1 MANFSCFLMMFQH
14 QKIDENWAPN
24 SRAFHAVGGPFTQW
38 EVLFTDFHGD
48 SRVFCAHPTFG
59 AESREANIYYVLQF
73 ALYSLKIHI
82 CFCTFQLCF
91 AVCSLFSVL
100 FCFLVMFVFGFAVC
114 SLFYVKFIYVPV
126 CFCYVSQLAPYFPF
140 HVLFHVLLLLFFA
153 VCSLFYVKYMY
164 VSVCVCYV
172 SQFALYFLFY
182 LCFLLCVCFVSQC
195 VPYFLFYVLF
205 SAMFLLFFTCFILFD
220 FFCLFYAVFISFFC

>member
-1 MANFSCFLMMFQH
+1 MVQH
-14 QKIDENWAPN
+14 SQVGEIWAPN

-48 SRVFCAHPTFG
+48 SRVFCAHPTFA
-59 AESREANIYYVLQF
+59 AESREANIYFFQF

-172 SQFALYFLFY
+172 LQFALYFLFY
-182 LCFLLCVCFVSQC
+182 LCFLLCSVLFRSVFLIFCFTFCFLLCFCYFSPVSYFFEF
-195 VPYFLFYVLF
+195 YFLFY
-205 SAMFLLFFTCFILFD
+205 AI
-220 FFCLFYAVFISFFC
+220 FISCFC

>member
-1 MANFSCFLMMFQH
+1 MASFSCFPMMVQH
-14 QKIDENWAPN
+14 SQVGEIWAPN

-153 VCSLFYVKYMY
+153 VCTLFLHKVYVCFCMRLLCFAVCSLF
-164 VSVCVCYV
+164 SVL
-172 SQFALYFLFY
+172 SLF
-182 LCFLLCVCFVSQC
+182 FVRFCFVSQC
-195 VPYFLFYVLF
+195 VSYFLFYVLF
-205 SAMFLLFFTCFILFD
+205 SAMFLLCFTCFI
-220 FFCLFYAVFISFFC
+220 FF